1 MAAAR
6 GTANKLRQK
15 QPLKMQCA
23 AWAYLIESPS
33 TTSLQGRRMISKLKS
48 LELQGYKTFA
58 TRMLFEYPASIT
70 AIVGPNG
77 AGKSNVADA
86 LRWVLGEQSY
96 SLLRGRKTEDMIF
109 AGSEQRP
116 RASMASATI
125 TFDNDDGWLPID
137 FSEVSI
143 TRRAYRDGQNEYL
156 LNGQRVRLKEISE
169 LLARSGLAERTYTI
183 IGQGLVDAALSLKPD
198 ERRRFFEEAAGIGLY
213 RSRREEALNR
223 LESTRRNLER
233 VLDILSE
240 LEPRLR
246 SLERQARRAG
256 EYERVKADLHLIL
269 KDWYGFHWHNSQK
282 EVAHTREVFQV
293 QESRVEQ
300 ARSRLIEV
308 DEKVLASRT
317 LLQEVRSNLNEW
329 HIQQS
334 DLHRQ
339 RERAS
344 RNLAVM
350 DERQKALHEQQ
361 QSLQVELTRLEEE
374 HQGRH
379 DRLQATSAEV
389 ERLKADM
396 AEAEAQLETARK
408 NLQARQSERDKADQE
423 QRATRRQV
431 LDAETRQVQLRAHEN
446 ELSNRLVSLHNSQ
459 QSLKTAVENEAEAS
473 RQGQE
478 RLVEAAKQ
486 RDKAANAV
494 KASEEAVQFQ
504 RQQVEETENRRRKL
518 QEERASLDALRMKI
532 KAQLD
537 VLEQAEQS
545 MTGLNQGARFLLET
559 ASKGKLPGGYR
570 LFSRM
575 IEVPA
580 EYETAVAAVLG
591 ETLDGVLLDGQ
602 TEMEP
607 ALALLESGEKGRT
620 ILLPQALARP
630 SDLVPVLVD
639 EDVVGLAAALVKTPA
654 DLQPFVN
661 LLLGQVVVV
670 RSRAAARRLVRQI
683 QPSARLVTLKG
694 EVFWGS
700 GMVIAGKDNRAGV
713 IARPRQQREFQEQ
726 YNGLLARSSGADQAV
741 KAIEKDLSEQ
751 RSKQAQA
758 EKDLREANG
767 HLNRTVQAHQKA
779 NLDLEQARQ
788 RSEWQRK
795 QLASSDDQVR
805 QAEKEIESTR
815 TKLGELDA
823 HIQAY
828 REELRERNRAIAAL
842 PLDEFQ
848 AQVNH
853 WNTQLAVTARAVK
866 DAEGRLLEYKQ
877 AVANNRQRNENI
889 CSRISENSAQIEQ
902 VEIEKSAQREQE
914 GALNQQIDLLQQ
926 EIRPAE
932 MQLEELENRY
942 ILLQGDQMAA
952 QQAVTVAERH
962 ASQAQMELTRQRE
975 ALESLRRRIE
985 DDFGL
990 VLFEYSNQVSGPTP
1004 LPLGDMV
1011 KELPMVETIPPDLE
1025 ENINRQRGLLR
1036 RMGAINPEA
1045 QAEYEAVS
1053 ERYHFLKSQV
1063 DDLKHADADLRQVIA
1078 ELDELMQREFR
1089 KTFDAVAAEFKGMFT
1104 RLFNGGSARL
1114 VMVDEENLIETGID
1128 IEARLPG
1135 RREQGL
1141 ALLSG
1146 GERSLTAVA
1155 LIFSLLKVS
1164 PTPFCVLDEV
1174 DAMLDEANVGRFCE
1188 LLQELSQRTQFILIT
1203 HNRNTVQTAGVIYG
1217 VTMGRDS
1224 ASQIISLKLDEIDEE
1239 MVR

>member
-1 MAAAR
+1 
-6 GTANKLRQK
+6 
-15 QPLKMQCA
+15 
-23 AWAYLIESPS
+23 
-33 TTSLQGRRMISKLKS
+33 MISRLKS

-58 TRMLFEYPASIT
+58 SRMLFEFPADIT

-143 TRRAYRDGQNEYL
+143 ARRAYRDGQNEYL

-169 LLARSGLAERTYTI
+169 LLAKSGLAERTYTI

-213 RSRREEALNR
+213 RSRREEALSR
-223 LESTRRNLER
+223 LDSTHRNLER

-246 SLERQARRAG
+246 SLERQARRAAD
-256 EYERVKADLHLIL
+256 YDRVKADLHLIL

-282 EVAHTREVFQV
+282 EVTRAREVFQQ
-293 QESRVEQ
+293 QEARVEQ

-308 DEKVLASRT
+308 DEKVIACRT
-317 LLQEVRSNLNEW
+317 LLQAVRGNLNEW
-329 HIQQS
+329 HVQQS

-339 RERAS
+339 RERVG
-344 RNLAVM
+344 RDLAVM
-350 DERQKALHEQQ
+350 DERQKALHDQQ
-361 QSLQVELTRLEEE
+361 QNLQYELTRLEEE
-374 HQGRH
+374 HLGRQ
-379 DRLQATSAEV
+379 DRVQATIAEIEHLQA
-389 ERLKADM
+389 DM
-396 AEAEAQLETARK
+396 VEAETQLATARID
-408 NLQARQSERDKADQE
+408 LQARQSERDKADQK
-423 QRATRRQV
+423 QRSIRRELV
-431 LDAETRQVQLRAHEN
+431 EAETRQVQLRAHQN
-446 ELSNRLVSLHNSQ
+446 ELTNRLD
-459 QSLKTAVENEAEAS
+459 SLKKSQHSLETAVENEAAALQ
-473 RQGQE
+473 QGQG
-478 RLVEAAKQ
+478 RLEQAASQ
-486 RDKAANAV
+486 REQAAEAV
-494 KASEEAVQFQ
+494 KACEQVVQSQ
-504 RQQVEETENRRRKL
+504 RRVVEEGENQRRKL
-518 QEERASLDALRMKI
+518 LEERSRLDAQRTKVR
-532 KAQLD
+532 AQLD
-537 VLEQAEQS
+537 VLAQAEES
-545 MTGLNQGARFLLET
+545 LSGLNQGARFLLET
-559 ASKGKLPGGYR
+559 AKSGKLPGGYR
-570 LFSRM
+570 LFSQL

-580 EYETAVAAVLG
+580 AYETALAAVLG
-591 ETLDGVLLDGQ
+591 ESLDSVLLDGQ
-602 TEMEP
+602 AEMEHV
-607 ALALLESGEKGRT
+607 LALLESGEKGRT
-620 ILLPQALARP
+620 ILLSQELSRP
-630 SDLVPVLVD
+630 GERVAQPVD
-639 EDVVGLAAALVKTPA
+639 EEVVGLAADLVHAPA
-654 DLQPFVN
+654 ELQPFVDQ
-661 LLLGQVVVV
+661 LLGQVVVV

-683 QPSARLVTLKG
+683 QSSARLVTLKG

-700 GMVIAGKDNRAGV
+700 GVVIAGKDNRAGL
-713 IARPRQQREFQEQ
+713 IARPRQRREFQEQ
-726 YNGLLARSSGADQAV
+726 HDDLIGRASQAEKELQV
-741 KAIEKDLSEQ
+741 VEKDLSEQ
-751 RSKQAQA
+751 RTRQLEVDKA
-758 EKDLREANG
+758 LREANSQ
-767 HLNRTVQAHQKA
+767 LNQAIQVFQKA

-795 QLASSDDQVR
+795 QLMTGKEQVQQTENEIETARTQLFEIEVRIQELRDEVR
-805 QAEKEIESTR
+805 QHNQVLVS
-815 TKLGELDA
+815 
-823 HIQAY
+823 
-828 REELRERNRAIAAL
+828 L
-842 PLDEFQ
+842 PLDELQ
-848 AQVNH
+848 TQLNY

-866 DAEGRLLEYKQ
+866 DAEGRLVEYRQ
-877 AVANNRQRNENI
+877 AVGSNRQRNETVCRQINE
-889 CSRISENSAQIEQ
+889 STQQIEQ
-902 VEIEKSAQREQE
+902 LETKKTAQREQE
-914 GALNQQIDLLQQ
+914 GLLNQQIDLLQQ

-932 MQLEELENRY
+932 VRLEELENEYNR
-942 ILLQGDQMAA
+942 LQGDQMAA
-952 QQAVTVAERH
+952 QQAVTVAERY
-962 ASQAQMELTRQRE
+962 ASQAQMEMTRQRE

-990 VLFEYSNQVSGPTP
+990 VLFEYTSQVSGPTP

-1011 KELPMVETIPPDLE
+1011 KELPVIESIPPDLE
-1025 ENINRQRGLLR
+1025 ENINRQRGILR

-1053 ERYHFLKSQV
+1053 ERYHFLKTQV
-1063 DDLKHADADLRQVIA
+1063 DDLKHADVDLRQVIA
-1078 ELDELMQREFR
+1078 ELDELMQHEFR
-1089 KTFDAVAAEFKGMFT
+1089 KTFDAVAIEFKAMFT
-1104 RLFNGGSARL
+1104 RLFNGGAARL

-1174 DAMLDEANVGRFCE
+1174 DAMLDESNVGRFCE

-1224 ASQIISLKLDEIDEE
+1224 ASQIISLKLDEVDEE